1 MDAKSL
7 EVLKQLKGQ
16 MAARTEKPDA
26 KSKAIDPEAL
36 LRLLTDVNLILH
48 GEPSDAKRSR
58 SKKKSKQPKATA
70 CQRKPTPDEPARTK
84 PKSPWP
90 ANETFRNGADRRL
103 PSNPAVPVAAR
114 SANAPQRT
122 SRAKGGRCVFRGVS
136 VSQAQYKA
144 LKESMALMIY
154 GNDHRILT
162 KKFDALKFYLANAK
176 DDQEAVGIYEKISK
190 MLISGKTTK
199 SESAI
204 ERERRIAII
213 RADVAKVANSIKA
226 TQKIAD
232 KEAPEWSKRYCH
244 VCRAEFFIHRDWVK
258 PPTRCKKC
266 RDSYYDAIT
275 AKSSKNRK
283 SGKTVYSHYVIYSG
297 GSPGLG
303 KRH

>member
-1 MDAKSL
+1 MDAKNL
-7 EVLKQLKGQ
+7 EVLKQLKDQ
-16 MAARTEKPDA
+16 MAVRLEKPDI
-26 KSKAIDPEAL
+26 KSGTIDPQVL
-36 LRLLTDVNLILH
+36 LQLLTTANLSLH
-48 GEPSDAKRSR
+48 GEPADAKRPR
-58 SKKKSKQPKATA
+58 NKKKKKQPLAAA
-70 CQRKPTPDEPARTK
+70 CQSKPVTHEPARTK

-90 ANETFRNGADRRL
+90 VSETFRNGTDRSL
-103 PSNPAVPVAAR
+103 PSKLATSIAPRPV
-114 SANAPQRT
+114 NAPQRT

-162 KKFDALKFYLANAK
+162 KKFDALTFYLAQAN
-176 DDQEAVGIYEKISK
+176 DDQEAFGVYKQISK
-190 MLISGKTTK
+190 ILISGKTTK
-199 SESAI
+199 SESDI

-213 RADVAKVANSIKA
+213 RADVAKVADSIKA
-226 TQKIAD
+226 TQKIVD
-232 KEAPEWSKRYCH
+232 KDAPEWSKRYCH
-244 VCRAEFFIHRDWVK
+244 VCRAEFFIHRDWAR
-258 PPTRCKKC
+258 PPARCKKC
-266 RDSYYDAIT
+266 RDSYNDAIT